1 MMTDR
6 FCSVPEAVEELNQSR
21 IVVLIDDPGR
31 QNKADLVMLAEHTT
45 PSVRR

>member
-6 FCSVPEAVEELNQSR
+6 FCSVPEAVVELNQSR

-31 QNKADLVMLAEHTT
+31 QNKADLVMLAEHAI